1 MKTITYTNNQGLEL
15 KINKFS
21 SGAFSLTFNNGAH
34 TFCYTMTELRTIL
47 LKNGMTRKWAANVKD
62 RFDPLTEEHVLINRY
77 RIPGGS
83 EMEVF
88 ITSRIP
94 FVNMVGTGL
103 DMGYMKPQLLE
114 HKLNQTVLIPG
125 TQNRGPNFFLT
136 SKNFSY
142 VCDPDKNLHNY
153 ENSKIGTYRHSNGIR
168 GGSLH
173 FLQSFG

>member
-21 SGAFSLTFNNGAH
+21 SGQFKWAFGLTFNNGAH

-94 FVNMVGTGL
+94 FVNMIGTGL

-125 TQNRGPNFFLT
+125 TP
-136 SKNFSY
+136 
-142 VCDPDKNLHNY
+142 
-153 ENSKIGTYRHSNGIR
+153 KIGIPTFFSFFNQKIFYFKK
-168 GGSLH
+168 L
-173 FLQSFG
+173 FLYL

>member
-15 KINKFS
+15 KINKFA

-34 TFCYTMTELRTIL
+34 SFCDTMTELRTIL

-94 FVNMVGTGL
+94 VVNMIGTGL

-125 TQNRGPNFFLT
+125 TPKIGVPTFYSFFSQKIFHFKKFFL
-136 SKNFSY
+136 
-142 VCDPDKNLHNY
+142 CL
-153 ENSKIGTYRHSNGIR
+153 
-168 GGSLH
+168 
-173 FLQSFG
+173 

>member
-1 MKTITYTNNQGLEL
+1 MKIITYTNNQGLEL

-21 SGAFSLTFNNGAH
+21 SGQFKWAFSLTFNNGAH

-94 FVNMVGTGL
+94 FVNMIGTGL

-125 TQNRGPNFFLT
+125 TP
-136 SKNFSY
+136 
-142 VCDPDKNLHNY
+142 
-153 ENSKIGTYRHSNGIR
+153 KIGVPTFFSFFNRKIFYFKK
-168 GGSLH
+168 L
-173 FLQSFG
+173 FLYL

>member
-15 KINKFS
+15 KINKFA

-34 TFCYTMTELRTIL
+34 SFCDTMTELRTIL

-94 FVNMVGTGL
+94 FVNMIGTGL

-125 TQNRGPNFFLT
+125 TPKIGVPTFYSFFSQKIFHFKKFFL
-136 SKNFSY
+136 
-142 VCDPDKNLHNY
+142 CL
-153 ENSKIGTYRHSNGIR
+153 
-168 GGSLH
+168 
-173 FLQSFG
+173 

>member
-15 KINKFS
+15 KINKFP
-21 SGAFSLTFNNGAH
+21 SGQFKWAFSLTFNNGAH

-94 FVNMVGTGL
+94 FVNMIGTGL

-125 TQNRGPNFFLT
+125 TP
-136 SKNFSY
+136 
-142 VCDPDKNLHNY
+142 
-153 ENSKIGTYRHSNGIR
+153 KIGIPTFFSFFNQKIFYFKK
-168 GGSLH
+168 L
-173 FLQSFG
+173 FLCL

>member
-21 SGAFSLTFNNGAH
+21 SGQFKWAFSLTFNNGAH

-94 FVNMVGTGL
+94 FVNMIGTGL

-125 TQNRGPNFFLT
+125 TP
-136 SKNFSY
+136 
-142 VCDPDKNLHNY
+142 
-153 ENSKIGTYRHSNGIR
+153 KIGIPTFFSFFNQKIFYFKK
-168 GGSLH
+168 L
-173 FLQSFG
+173 FLYL

>member
-21 SGAFSLTFNNGAH
+21 SGQFKWAFSLTFNNGAH

-62 RFDPLTEEHVLINRY
+62 RFDPLTEENILISRY
-77 RIPGGS
+77 RTPGGS

-88 ITSRIP
+88 NTSRGP
-94 FVNMVGTGL
+94 YVNMVKTGL

-114 HKLNQTVLIPG
+114 HKLNHYGFKQ
-125 TQNRGPNFFLT
+125 F
-136 SKNFSY
+136 
-142 VCDPDKNLHNY
+142 
-153 ENSKIGTYRHSNGIR
+153 
-168 GGSLH
+168 
-173 FLQSFG
+173 

>member
-15 KINKFS
+15 KINKFA
-21 SGAFSLTFNNGAH
+21 SGAFSLTLNNGAH
-34 TFCYTMTELRTIL
+34 SFCDTMTELRTIL

-83 EMEVF
+83 ETEGS
-88 ITSRIP
+88 IPSRIP
-94 FVNMVGTGL
+94 FVNMIGTGL

-125 TQNRGPNFFLT
+125 TPKIGVPTFYSFYSQKIFHLKKFFL
-136 SKNFSY
+136 Y
-142 VCDPDKNLHNY
+142 L
-153 ENSKIGTYRHSNGIR
+153 
-168 GGSLH
+168 
-173 FLQSFG
+173 